1 MYWGGLNPPEF
12 PYNEIWWEHQNW
24 AKIYSW
30 LISDIK
36 HWDILLFPVNCW
48 PHFMGK
54 MSCNGAQMHMKPW
67 TLLAF
72 SLAFAFFPFCSF
84 LFTGKQI
91 CLFLVIYTCLISVL
105 SLTKRFNP
113 IFFPFLFFFLGE
125 APHAIS
131 FWPYIQHKKS
141 VCGLSDFY
149 QTATWFQHCLIG
161 KPQKIKQNKILLPN
175 HVDVL
180 LHTVEYPSR

>member
-131 FWPYIQHKKS
+131 FWPYIQHENLS
-141 VCGLSDFY
+141 VDF
-149 QTATWFQHCLIG
+149 LIF
-161 KPQKIKQNKILLPN
+161 IKLQLGFNIAW
-175 HVDVL
+175 
-180 LHTVEYPSR
+180 